1 MPPFLETILTTK
13 IATMISHRYIR
24 LMLPVA
30 FLLATCAA
38 DAAPLSLNAALAL
51 AEQNSPEL
59 QANTAQ
65 IDAAESASIPAGALP
80 NPKIYAGLVNFPVTG
95 PAAGELNTLNM
106 TMTKIGIMQDIPN
119 AAKRRAQ
126 VEVSHAKV
134 DVALAQHP
142 IVLLKLRENTAIAWF
157 NRYYLER
164 KIALFDALFSE
175 NKLLAQAVRAQI
187 ASGRSQVA
195 DAVLPQQEA
204 AQLDDQRDDLNR
216 DLSKAKSA
224 LRRYLGMQ
232 SGIGL
237 DQSSDQT
244 LTQNAPELPINAAQ
258 LHQHLQHHP
267 ELQAYAAELQLA
279 DAKVV
284 AARSLKKSDMSVEFG
299 YSHRAPQ
306 FGDMIGVQ
314 LTYEL
319 PIFNAQ
325 RVDPLIA
332 SAMSEQASIDAQREV
347 VLREQTRLLEND
359 LADYVA
365 LNRQLER
372 ANATALPLAQQKV
385 ALQLASYQAGK
396 VDLSAVLTARRELI
410 EQRLKIISLENM
422 RAVTAAQLY
431 YVYGGGI
438 EADTAVPNSLQGAML
453 K

>member
-1 MPPFLETILTTK
+1 MSPFLETILKTK
-13 IATMISHRYIR
+13 TATMISHRYIR
-24 LMLPVA
+24 LMLPVV

-51 AEQNSPEL
+51 AEQNSPEI

-65 IDAAESASIPAGALP
+65 IDAAELASIPAGSLP
-80 NPKIYAGLVNFPVTG
+80 NPKIYAGLANFPITG

-106 TMTKIGIMQDIPN
+106 TMTKIGIMQDIPS

-142 IVLLKLRENTAIAWF
+142 IALLKLRENTAIAWF

-175 NKLLAQAVRAQI
+175 NKLLAQTVRAQI

-204 AQLDDQRDDLNR
+204 AQLDDQRDDLIR

-244 LTQNAPELPINAAQ
+244 LTQNAPELPINAEQ

-267 ELQAYAAELQLA
+267 ELQAFAAELQLA

-299 YSHRAPQ
+299 YSHRASQ
-306 FGDMIGVQ
+306 FGDMMGVQ

-319 PIFNAQ
+319 PIFNAH
-325 RVDPLIA
+325 RVDPLITA
-332 SAMSEQASIDAQREV
+332 TMSEQASIDAQREV
-347 VLREQTRLLEND
+347 VLREQTRMLENY
-359 LADYVA
+359 LADFVA

-372 ANATALPLAQQKV
+372 ANSTVLTLAQQKV
-385 ALQLASYQAGK
+385 ALQLASYQGGK
-396 VDLSAVLTARRELI
+396 VDLGAVLIARRELI

-422 RAVTAAQLY
+422 RAVTVAQLY

-438 EADTAVPNSLQGAML
+438 EADTAVPNSLQGAVL